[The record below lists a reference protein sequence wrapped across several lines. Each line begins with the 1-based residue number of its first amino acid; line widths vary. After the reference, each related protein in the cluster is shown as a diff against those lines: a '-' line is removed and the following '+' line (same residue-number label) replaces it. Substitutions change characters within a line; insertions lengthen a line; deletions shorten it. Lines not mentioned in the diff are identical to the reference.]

1 MLKNHS
7 PLGNNNLQDYPEG
20 TNLFFEDIE
29 LGDEI
34 GPLEKVAF
42 DEDVIDFCNLW
53 GPPTPNR
60 FTDADEAAKS
70 KLSGPIVPGIMTMA
84 LMAQLFTDWSSEDS
98 LKDLNLVFRQSVPHN
113 KTLIIGA
120 TVTDTRQE
128 GEEHLIDCDV
138 VMTGQESERYVIGT
152 ATVSLPSRNSG

>member
-1 MLKNHS
+1 M
-7 PLGNNNLQDYPEG
+7 
-20 TNLFFEDIE
+20 FFEDIE

-34 GPLEKVAF
+34 GPLEKVAA

-98 LKDLNLVFRQSVPHN
+98 LKDLDLVFRQSVPHN

>member
-1 MLKNHS
+1 M
-7 PLGNNNLQDYPEG
+7 
-20 TNLFFEDIE
+20 FFEDIE

-34 GPLEKVAF
+34 GPLEKVAA

>member
-1 MLKNHS
+1 M
-7 PLGNNNLQDYPEG
+7 
-20 TNLFFEDIE
+20 FFEDVE
-29 LGDEI
+29 LGDDI
-34 GPLEKVAF
+34 GPLEKIAS
-42 DEDVIDFCNLW
+42 DQDVMDFCNLW

-84 LMAQLFTDWSSEDS
+84 LMAQLFTEWADQDS

-113 KTLIIGA
+113 KPLIIAA

-128 GEEHLIDCDV
+128 GVENLIDCDV

-152 ATVSLPSRNSG
+152 ATVSLPSRENK

>member
-1 MLKNHS
+1 M
-7 PLGNNNLQDYPEG
+7 
-20 TNLFFEDIE
+20 FFEDIE

-34 GPLEKVAF
+34 GPLEKVAA

-98 LKDLNLVFRQSVPHN
+98 LKDLDLVFRQSVPHN

-138 VMTGQESERYVIGT
+138 VMTGQENERYVIGT
-152 ATVSLPSRNSG
+152 ATVSLPSRNSR

>member
-7 PLGNNNLQDYPEG
+7 PLGNNNLQDYRGG

-34 GPLEKVAF
+34 GPLEKVAA

>member
-1 MLKNHS
+1 M
-7 PLGNNNLQDYPEG
+7 
-20 TNLFFEDIE
+20 FFEDIE

-34 GPLEKVAF
+34 GPLEKVAA

-98 LKDLNLVFRQSVPHN
+98 LKDLDLVFRQSVPHN

-152 ATVSLPSRNSG
+152 ATVSLPSRTSG

>member
-1 MLKNHS
+1 M
-7 PLGNNNLQDYPEG
+7 
-20 TNLFFEDIE
+20 FFEDIE

-34 GPLEKVAF
+34 GPLEKVAA

-138 VMTGQESERYVIGT
+138 VMTGQENERYVIGT

>member
-34 GPLEKVAF
+34 GPLEKVVA

>member
-7 PLGNNNLQDYPEG
+7 PLENNNLQHDPEG

-34 GPLEKVAF
+34 GPLEKVAA
-42 DEDVIDFCNLW
+42 DQDVIDFCNLW

-98 LKDLNLVFRQSVPHN
+98 LKDLDLVFRQSVPHN
-113 KTLIIGA
+113 KPLIIGA

-128 GEEHLIDCDV
+128 GEEYLIDCDV

>member
-34 GPLEKVAF
+34 GPLEKVAA